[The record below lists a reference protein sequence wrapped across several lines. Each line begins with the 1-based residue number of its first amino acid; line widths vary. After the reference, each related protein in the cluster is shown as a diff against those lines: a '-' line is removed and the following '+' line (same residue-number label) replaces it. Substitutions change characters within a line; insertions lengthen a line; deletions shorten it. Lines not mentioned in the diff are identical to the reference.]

1 METQGNILT
10 TNKGVIVIRQCAW
23 CKKILGEIEPL
34 DNHETTHGICEECA
48 DRLERED
55 VEEEQDG
62 QR

>member
-1 METQGNILT
+1 MQLQHGNLLKL
-10 TNKGVIVIRQCAW
+10 KGAIVIRQCAW
-23 CKKILGEIEPL
+23 CKKILGEIDPL

-48 DRLERED
+48 DKLERED

>member
-1 METQGNILT
+1 M
-10 TNKGVIVIRQCAW
+10 IRQCAW

-48 DRLERED
+48 DKLERED